1 MCLGRYT
8 SPTEA
13 QYTHTAHS
21 KLQKRFLAQRQ
32 EPIEPG
38 GSHWPGR
45 LPKETVHHATCQEG
59 HLSVVTDRRPFL
71 SIDLAHGNQ
80 RSSSVCQFSCE

>member
-13 QYTHTAHS
+13 QYIHTAHNV
-21 KLQKRFLAQRQ
+21 LQRRFLAQRQ

-59 HLSVVTDRRPFL
+59 HLSVVMDRRPFL
-71 SIDLAHGNQ
+71 SSDLVRGNQ
-80 RSSSVCQFSCE
+80 WSSSIRRFSCE